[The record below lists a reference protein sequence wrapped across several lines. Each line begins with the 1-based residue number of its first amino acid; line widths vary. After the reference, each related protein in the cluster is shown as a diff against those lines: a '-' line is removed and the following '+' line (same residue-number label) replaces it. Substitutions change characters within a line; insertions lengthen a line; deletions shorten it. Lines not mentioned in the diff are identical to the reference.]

1 MGMSI
6 QASGKTMGEEEL
18 DLFQKHTDVMGKQ
31 KVFWSEKT
39 RGERQVSESG
49 LRGPLGYEKEC
60 GSSSKCNE
68 KPLEDLKQERHM
80 I

>member
-6 QASGKTMGEEEL
+6 PASGKTMGEEEL

-31 KVFWSEKT
+31 KVFWLEKT
-39 RGERQVSESG
+39 RGERQVSESS
-49 LRGPLGYEKEC
+49 LRGPLGYEKC

-68 KPLEDLKQERHM
+68 KSLDLKQ
-80 I
+80 